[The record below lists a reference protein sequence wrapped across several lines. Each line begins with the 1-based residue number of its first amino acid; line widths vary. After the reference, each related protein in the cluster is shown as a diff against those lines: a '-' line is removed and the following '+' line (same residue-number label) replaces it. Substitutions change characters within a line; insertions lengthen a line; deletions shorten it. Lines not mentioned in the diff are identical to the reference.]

1 METIIFYL
9 IVFFVY
15 MALTTR
21 EKMKRANQQVE
32 SRKPNVQK
40 DTPESFLSRVKGLI
54 EDEVMGLELMEEIN
68 EYRRVKT
75 DPDANINHGHQH
87 IQPEETRDDRI
98 MREQLKEF
106 RHSESAGIAR
116 LEREDLH
123 RDFDFAN
130 YTTPTEFKPE
140 PVKVEVLEESNN
152 PLGLFADQDEVLKA
166 LIYSEILDKPK
177 SLR

>member
-123 RDFDFAN
+123 RFRFE
-130 YTTPTEFKPE
+130 TTPTEFKPE

-152 PLGLFADQDEVLKA
+152 PSGLADQDKIGLS
-166 LIYSEILDKPK
+166 I
-177 SLR
+177 